1 MWDHMERNTSVLIWF
16 GYGATVQPRVCRKWS
31 LGSGWTP
38 SDWLPF
44 RFSFLTPFGICL
56 CLCHPEIFL
65 WSTISSKP
73 QDWIAENFIHF
84 ILKISL
90 AESNNAVL
98 PRSNKTWNIWLSLD
112 GTLGPLSG
120 YVFDF
125 LLWSPQVSESYPQ
138 RSYGLFSSH
147 QSPSQVDQQ
156 GPNGPVRLPSG
167 PVKMKLAKLR
177 AKWAAGVADMG

>member
-1 MWDHMERNTSVLIWF
+1 MEKKHTSSYLIWIRCHCPTK
-16 GYGATVQPRVCRKWS
+16 GMQEMVARQRVDR
-31 LGSGWTP
+31 P
-38 SDWLPF
+38 SDWLPL
-44 RFSFLTPFGICL
+44 SFHVWPHLDFVGVCVIL
-56 CLCHPEIFL
+56 KYFL

-98 PRSNKTWNIWLSLD
+98 LRSNKTWNIWLSLD
-112 GTLGPLSG
+112 GTLGPLSE

-125 LLWSPQVSESYPQ
+125 LLWSPLVSESYPQ